1 MLDRVFCSARDI
13 AKPTRPETV
22 RNEKV
27 DAMPVILKTAAA
39 ASTIQRILNASRT
52 VRVSSGD
59 APALFAAL
67 AIILVRNSAISHET
81 AITTTAC
88 AIRSI
93 VVMSIDDV
101 HLLMLQAASI
111 QKSST
116 ISSL

>member
-13 AKPTRPETV
+13 ANPTRPETV

-27 DAMPVILKTAAA
+27 DAIPVILKTAAA

-67 AIILVRNSAISHET
+67 AMILVRNSAISHET
-81 AITTTAC
+81 AITTTDC
-88 AIRSI
+88 KIRII
-93 VVMSIDDV
+93 VAMSTD
-101 HLLMLQAASI
+101 HLHPPMLQAGSI

-116 ISSL
+116 IGSR